1 MLKKPQLYATS
12 QSSMKFNGE
21 VFWKMF
27 FNAIVHSCLLFF
39 ITVACFSD
47 DLLNH
52 GAESNGLAM
61 EAVNS
66 FSGQVGGYLFIG
78 TFFFLWKLVDNLSFK
93 NRLRD
98 RFLSSKCR
106 QVTGQGFLRP
116 EKQNRV
122 KRE

>member
-52 GAESNGLAM
+52 GAEPNGLAM
-61 EAVNS
+61 ESVNS

-78 TFFFLWKLVDNLSFK
+78 NVFLSKLVGNLSFK
-93 NRLRD
+93 KPG
-98 RFLSSKCR
+98 S
-106 QVTGQGFLRP
+106 
-116 EKQNRV
+116 
-122 KRE
+122 